1 MPFLIDGNNLL
12 FAMRKAGSDIG
23 RGGLCRLLGDLAQRS
38 GHRVRLVFDGPAP
51 AGLLAEQI
59 RDPRIEMTFSAPTT
73 ADEVILE
80 AIAANS
86 APRRLTVV
94 SSDRELRVAARR
106 RRCIALRSEEFLIV
120 LEKLAQPRPA
130 RPAEPQEKYRGLAS
144 EQSDAWLK
152 EFGIAPIKHD
162 EQDDL
167 DDLDDLLR

>member
-1 MPFLIDGNNLL
+1 MPFLIDGNNLM

-23 RGGLCRLLGDLAQRS
+23 RGGLCRLLGDLAQRT

-51 AGLLAEQI
+51 AGPLAEQI
-59 RDPRIEMTFSAPTT
+59 RDQRIETTFSAPKT

-80 AIAANS
+80 AIAADS

-94 SSDRELRVAARR
+94 SSDRQLRVAAHR

-120 LEKLAQPRPA
+120 LEKLTQPRPT
-130 RPAEPQEKYRGLAS
+130 RPAEPQEKYRGLAG
-144 EQSDAWLK
+144 EETDAWLK
-152 EFGIAPIKHD
+152 EFGITPAKQD